1 MNGAGKIRKQNK
13 CSRLRLNFGGFMM
26 KKLLAA
32 LLASALA
39 LTMLAG
45 CAEKGK
51 DASSGSDSK
60 KLYDFVTL
68 DESLADELYGI
79 AVKKGNETLRD
90 EIQNALNE
98 SIEDGSAAKIAEKWF
113 GKDTIYKPE
122 TPTVTPAPNAKS
134 DKDTIIL
141 GCDVHFA
148 PMGFMDGDDVVGF
161 DIDLAK
167 LVIEEKMGKKL
178 VIQPITWAN
187 KEAELN
193 ADKVDVLWNG
203 LTITDKRLA
212 EMTFTDAYMENR
224 QVIVVPKDSDIKS
237 AADLAGKNI
246 AMQKQSS
253 AVDAYKEAGISAN
266 VTELADNVAC
276 LTELKQGRQ
285 DAVIMDSV
293 VADYYLSLEK

>member
-1 MNGAGKIRKQNK
+1 
-13 CSRLRLNFGGFMM
+13 M